1 MNNLEDT
8 SGGIFGKT
16 GLGSGF
22 NMCNVITINEFRDR
36 HRAINSSKELLSMSN
51 SSTQRPQD
59 VSATI
64 SDNSSIL
71 PSRLSTL
78 VSYVNYFSKNI
89 SWSPEEIKL
98 MYPDWYPGTAR
109 NIAEE
114 ALSISVDLSLRDESE
129 NTSMLNGDPK
139 HFELSA
145 ANNHSTFLPHTAH
158 RHTLLNETTLSLLG
172 MCQMP
177 CPLEILLKTLEV
189 LDILFQLKLDPSLWP
204 SDSFTLAQICEAKGE
219 NDVAETFYRQ
229 AIKCFTEVD
238 PVFGNKRLKIQ
249 HCFGKFLM
257 KIDRDEEALLTLLN
271 GYASWLSRIWPVGI
285 KRVILDF
292 RQVLYSDEYGE
303 IMKSLQALHVKMD
316 QDGTFAWVRASVSRL
331 QNLHQGTS
339 ITTDDEAFL
348 LEFMKLGAVYSEM
361 WMLDAANLVFGFAAP
376 RLKPFDHR
384 HHAFE
389 RACAYRDYAQHW
401 VRQGSPADQ
410 SKQMQFAFHCIQ
422 AVRRYGEAQGQ
433 FNSLTPEYYQRL
445 GPQEAHYELMAREDP
460 ALSRWMRGEGV
471 ESGT

>member
-1 MNNLEDT
+1 
-8 SGGIFGKT
+8 
-16 GLGSGF
+16 
-22 NMCNVITINEFRDR
+22 
-36 HRAINSSKELLSMSN
+36 
-51 SSTQRPQD
+51 
-59 VSATI
+59 
-64 SDNSSIL
+64 
-71 PSRLSTL
+71 
-78 VSYVNYFSKNI
+78 
-89 SWSPEEIKL
+89 
-98 MYPDWYPGTAR
+98 
-109 NIAEE
+109 
-114 ALSISVDLSLRDESE
+114 
-129 NTSMLNGDPK
+129 
-139 HFELSA
+139 
-145 ANNHSTFLPHTAH
+145 
-158 RHTLLNETTLSLLG
+158 
-172 MCQMP
+172 MP

-331 QNLHQGTS
+331 QNLHRGTS
-339 ITTDDEAFL
+339 DIVNEELL
-348 LEFMKLGAVYSEM
+348 LEFMNLGAVYSEM
-361 WMLDAANLVFGFAAP
+361 WMLDAANVVFGFAAP
-376 RLKPFDHR
+376 RLKPFDDR
-384 HHAFE
+384 PHAFE
-389 RACAYRDYAQHW
+389 RACAYRDYAQHC

-422 AVRRYGEAQGQ
+422 AVHQ
-433 FNSLTPEYYQRL
+433 FNSLTRNAWARDRSHWDYLWDQR
-445 GPQEAHYELMAREDP
+445 PSSQEAYYEQMARKDP
-460 ALSRWMRGEGV
+460 TLSRWMRGEGV
-471 ESGT
+471 ETELPF